1 MKSLVI
7 PAAAVLLI
15 GWVQSVGAEPPA
27 KEPGNEVAAL
37 EKKLLGDWQGYEGC
51 SGKYAFRADGS
62 YKLTNFGPGGDVTA
76 GTWKVR
82 WDALPPTL
90 VLTCKESELDEEIGK
105 DTKLMLLELND
116 AILTLEYEHKTVF
129 HYAPPKK

>member
-1 MKSLVI
+1 MKTLIV
-7 PAAAVLLI
+7 PAAVVLFIGVAQAVL
-15 GWVQSVGAEPPA
+15 AAPPT
-27 KEPGNEVAAL
+27 KEPGKEVAGL

-51 SGKYAFRADGS
+51 SGKYAFRADGT
-62 YKLTNFGPGGDVTA
+62 YKLTNFGPGGDGSA

-129 HYAPPKK
+129 HYARPKK